1 MPSLVIGNATFEI
14 RHPETTLG
22 RSEFCSIVLSGDDVG
37 VEHASIEERNG
48 ALWILSLSRLCD
60 VYVNG
65 KRVRRHALKHQDHIK
80 IGSHILRYDF
90 YQSTLKDSDSLDERI
105 DAYQRLYQ
113 FSYRIAEQ
121 LCSDELFEVIL
132 EEIVSLTKAD
142 HGVLVSLDNDEYFI
156 RSTVD
161 LTHTN
166 AIDDVD
172 TEVSESVIRQVMTT
186 REALLSNDVL
196 SDQEF
201 ESSQS
206 ILELGLCSVMCAP
219 LIVQGELLGAIY
231 VGSHKPQCFFQKH
244 DLKTLCVFSA
254 QAATLLK
261 SARAQGALEEDNARL
276 RQELEFSHFGEMI
289 GSSVVMTEV
298 YQRVERFSQAEI
310 NLLVTGE
317 TGTGKE
323 LIAREVHRRS
333 HRHSGPFVSVNCGA
347 LPEGLVESE
356 LFGYREGAFTGAHRD
371 KEGSFITAQGGTLF
385 LDEIGELPLTLQVKL
400 LRVVEERVVTPLGSN
415 QEISLDVR
423 LICATNVDLSQ
434 AITDGRFRQDL
445 YYRLNVAEIH
455 LPPLRDRGGDILTLA
470 KFLIARFSERYQ
482 RPIKPLSRDAQRGLT
497 RYSWPGNIR
506 ELENRISQALILSD
520 GSELTLSD
528 LNLQP
533 TQLSESILSL
543 REAQERFSRD
553 YVLHI
558 LQLNH
563 GNRSQAARDLGV
575 DPRTVFRYLEREKH
589 QESP

>member
-1 MPSLVIGNATFEI
+1 MPALVEGNVIFEI
-14 RHPETTLG
+14 RHAETTLG
-22 RSEFCSIVLSGDDVG
+22 RSKSCSIVLSGDNVNI
-37 VEHASIEERNG
+37 EHAKIEERNG
-48 ALWILSLSRLCD
+48 AFWILSLSRLCE

-65 KRVRRHALKHQDHIK
+65 KRTKRHVLRHHDQIQ
-80 IGSHILRYDF
+80 IGSHTLRYEM
-90 YQSTLKDSDSLDERI
+90 YNSSSSEPQSLDEQI

-121 LCSDELFEVIL
+121 CRSEELFEVIL

-142 HGVLVSLDNDEYFI
+142 HGVLVSLKDDEYFI
-156 RSTVD
+156 RSTVN
-161 LTHTN
+161 LIRISN
-166 AIDDVD
+166 ANHVD

-196 SDQEF
+196 SDQKF

-231 VGSHKPQCFFQKH
+231 VGSHRPQCFFQTH

-261 SARAQGALEEDNARL
+261 NARAQGALEEDNARL
-276 RQELEFSHFGEMI
+276 RQELDFSHFGEMI
-289 GSSVVMTEV
+289 GSSLVMTEV
-298 YQRVERFSQAEI
+298 YQRVARFSQAEV

-333 HRHSGPFVSVNCGA
+333 KRHNGPFVSVNCGA

-371 KEGSFITAQGGTLF
+371 KEGSFIAAQGGTIF

-415 QEISLDVR
+415 QELSLDIR

-434 AITDGRFRQDL
+434 AIEDGRFRHDL

-455 LPPLRDRGGDILTLA
+455 LPPLRERGNDILTLA
-470 KFLIARFSERYQ
+470 KFLIARFSDRYQ
-482 RPIKPLSRDAQRGLT
+482 RPIKALSREAQQGLT

-520 GSELTLSD
+520 SSELTLSD

-553 YVLHI
+553 YVLHVV
-558 LQLNH
+558 QLNH

-575 DPRTVFRYLEREKH
+575 DPRTVFRYLEREKQ
-589 QESP
+589 QESR